1 MAPKYKHRLDG
12 TSYENSDLESLGR
25 YLSGGICQIM
35 GIVILT
41 SADISFL
48 RGPRR
53 RNLWQTLVKYSPG
66 HRNDNA
72 VSSAAFGDFRRFSSA
87 FRKVWSGGGPE
98 NPAVRHALKL
108 IFHSSCNIAF
118 RWESGQPKGSSKSGR
133 ILGVLPRTKTSLWNL
148 KLEGNI

>member
-1 MAPKYKHRLDG
+1 MAPKYKHGLDG

-41 SADISFL
+41 LADISFL
-48 RGPRR
+48 RRPRR

-72 VSSAAFGDFRRFSSA
+72 VSSSVSGEFRHFSAA
-87 FRKVWSGGGPE
+87 FRKVWSGGGRE
-98 NPAVRHALKL
+98 NPVVRYTLKL

-118 RWESGQPKGSSKSGR
+118 PLESEQPKSSSKSGK
-133 ILGVLPRTKTSLWNL
+133 ILGVLPHTKTSLWNL